1 MTKLPRHPLVLAVKP
16 IVEQLGASLVAAED
30 REPGDLPLK
39 WEGVV
44 IAAVRPAPLHGAL
57 DRLIESVEREMG
69 APLPSLS
76 REEKQKAIR
85 LLDDRGAFILRRAVE
100 DVADAMGVS
109 RITVYNY
116 LNAPTDEVLGRGGGR
131 MTGQLVVVPYD
142 PQWPH
147 RFEEIAASLRDALG
161 ALPVVAIEHVGST
174 SVPDLAAKPVI
185 DVDVVVTRDIVR
197 AAVAAIASAG
207 YEPLG
212 EMGVPDR
219 FAFRSPVGAPR
230 QNIYVT
236 VVGSL
241 ALRNHLGLR
250 DTLRACPDLRDEY
263 GAVKLAL
270 AARTDDIDVY
280 VDGKTDIVLRILQ
293 KVGLAQ
299 HELDELE
306 GVNRMVG
313 DSVAKARP
321 R

>member
-1 MTKLPRHPLVLAVKP
+1 
-16 IVEQLGASLVAAED
+16 
-30 REPGDLPLK
+30 
-39 WEGVV
+39 
-44 IAAVRPAPLHGAL
+44 
-57 DRLIESVEREMG
+57 
-69 APLPSLS
+69 
-76 REEKQKAIR
+76 
-85 LLDDRGAFILRRAVE
+85 
-100 DVADAMGVS
+100 
-109 RITVYNY
+109 
-116 LNAPTDEVLGRGGGR
+116 